1 MRQQGVFSV
10 NSSIFIVFLSR
21 HEFFCGIP
29 DVFFKDG
36 GIIGNVR
43 AENEFSAGS
52 VLMSAPIEVC
62 RGKAVC
68 GNSRFR
74 PYGNPE
80 PVFVLLCEYA
90 HPDPVNSE
98 GNVDETFRFSF
109 PYAELFCRALV
120 YDHVCHAV
128 SGYFQVAVEKVAE
141 KPYPVFP
148 VPAVQVGY
156 YSVPVHSCGK
166 QFRGHRE
173 CGWEGGVGEIVCVA
187 GLENVTYFEKVTI
200 WEKGMG
206 YVNQI
211 NENSVTVAIVKE
223 NAPIKIGDIVKTTGE
238 QFKAV
243 FAKEAIGR
251 IVDIFGT
258 DLLSGKAFEKIKYI
272 NIENETIPIMDRR
285 EVKRPML
292 TGIAGI
298 DLIYPIGKGQR
309 QLIIGDKKTGKTQ
322 IALDTIVNQGSERA
336 ESENDVVCI
345 YIAVGKTKKEIKT
358 IYNELLKRGALS
370 YTTMVVATNDDKQPV
385 VSLIPFVGLSIA
397 EEYMKMKKDVIVV
410 IDDLKK
416 HADTY
421 REISLISGKTPG
433 REAYP
438 ADIFYLH
445 ARLLEKGCQ
454 YKNGGSIT
462 ILPIVETK
470 GGDITDYISTN
481 IISITDGQIV
491 MSEKEFAKG
500 NKPAINYKNSVS
512 RLGGAVQKPEIKS
525 LGAQIRR
532 TFLSYLETKE
542 VYELANMDEM
552 TEELRNKMK
561 IGAQIQE
568 ALNQP
573 KFMPLSNE
581 EIIDKFEAIV
591 KQEGYTNEN

>member
-1 MRQQGVFSV
+1 MGTHIEDLV
-10 NSSIFIVFLSR
+10 NQKVEQIKNNENIFDSGTVIKV
-21 HEFFCGIP
+21 
-29 DVFFKDG
+29 KDY
-36 GIIGNVR
+36 I
-43 AENEFSAGS
+43 
-52 VLMSAPIEVC
+52 IEV
-62 RGKAVC
+62 
-68 GNSRFR
+68 S
-74 PYGNPE
+74 
-80 PVFVLLCEYA
+80 
-90 HPDPVNSE
+90 
-98 GNVDETFRFSF
+98 
-109 PYAELFCRALV
+109 
-120 YDHVCHAV
+120 
-128 SGYFQVAVEKVAE
+128 
-141 KPYPVFP
+141 
-148 VPAVQVGY
+148 
-156 YSVPVHSCGK
+156 
-166 QFRGHRE
+166 
-173 CGWEGGVGEIVCVA
+173 

-223 NAPIKIGDIVKTTGE
+223 YSPIKIGDIVRTTGE

-243 FAKEAIGR
+243 FAKQGIGR

-258 DLLSGKAFEKIKYI
+258 DLLSGKVFEDIEYI
-272 NIENETIPIMDRR
+272 NIENDTIPIMDRR

-322 IALDTIVNQGSERA
+322 ICLDTIVNQGSERA
-336 ESENDVVCI
+336 NSENDVVCI
-345 YIAVGKTKKEIKT
+345 YIAVGKTKKEIKN

-397 EEYMKMKKDVIVV
+397 EEYLKMKKDVIVV

-421 REISLISGKTPG
+421 REISLVSGKTPG

-512 RLGGAVQKPEIKS
+512 RLGGAVQKPEIKK
-525 LGAQIRR
+525 LGARVRR

-561 IGAQIQE
+561 IGKQIQE

-581 EIIDKFEAIV
+581 EIIERFEAIIG
-591 KQEGYTNEN
+591 QEGKTDEN

>member
-1 MRQQGVFSV
+1 MGTHIENLV
-10 NSSIFIVFLSR
+10 NQKVEQIKNKENIFDSGTVIKV
-21 HEFFCGIP
+21 
-29 DVFFKDG
+29 KDY
-36 GIIGNVR
+36 I
-43 AENEFSAGS
+43 
-52 VLMSAPIEVC
+52 IEV
-62 RGKAVC
+62 
-68 GNSRFR
+68 S
-74 PYGNPE
+74 
-80 PVFVLLCEYA
+80 
-90 HPDPVNSE
+90 
-98 GNVDETFRFSF
+98 
-109 PYAELFCRALV
+109 
-120 YDHVCHAV
+120 
-128 SGYFQVAVEKVAE
+128 
-141 KPYPVFP
+141 
-148 VPAVQVGY
+148 
-156 YSVPVHSCGK
+156 
-166 QFRGHRE
+166 
-173 CGWEGGVGEIVCVA
+173 

-223 NAPIKIGDIVKTTGE
+223 YSPIKIGDLVKSTGE
-238 QFKAV
+238 QFKAI
-243 FAKEAIGR
+243 FAKQAIGR

-258 DLLSGKAFEKIKYI
+258 DLLSGKVFEQIEYI

-285 EVKRPML
+285 DVKRPML

-322 IALDTIVNQGSERA
+322 ICLDTIVNQKSEILN
-336 ESENDVVCI
+336 SENSIICI

-385 VSLIPFVGLSIA
+385 ISLIPFVGLSIA
-397 EEYMKMKKDVIVV
+397 EEYMKMGKDVIVV

-421 REISLISGKTPG
+421 REISLVSNKTPG

-491 MSEKEFAKG
+491 LSEKEFAKG

-512 RLGGAVQKPEIKS
+512 RLGGAVQKPEIKK
-525 LGAQIRR
+525 LGANIRR

-542 VYELANMDEM
+542 VYELANIDEM
-552 TEELRNKMK
+552 TPELRNKMK
-561 IGAQIQE
+561 IGKQIQE

-573 KFMPLSNE
+573 KFSPLSNE
-581 EIIDKFEAIV
+581 EIIEKFEAIV
-591 KQEGYTNEN
+591 KQEGKIDEN

>member
-1 MRQQGVFSV
+1 MGTHIEDLV
-10 NSSIFIVFLSR
+10 NQKVEQIKNKENIFDSGTVIKV
-21 HEFFCGIP
+21 
-29 DVFFKDG
+29 KDY
-36 GIIGNVR
+36 I
-43 AENEFSAGS
+43 
-52 VLMSAPIEVC
+52 IEV
-62 RGKAVC
+62 
-68 GNSRFR
+68 S
-74 PYGNPE
+74 
-80 PVFVLLCEYA
+80 
-90 HPDPVNSE
+90 
-98 GNVDETFRFSF
+98 
-109 PYAELFCRALV
+109 
-120 YDHVCHAV
+120 
-128 SGYFQVAVEKVAE
+128 
-141 KPYPVFP
+141 
-148 VPAVQVGY
+148 
-156 YSVPVHSCGK
+156 
-166 QFRGHRE
+166 
-173 CGWEGGVGEIVCVA
+173 

-298 DLIYPIGKGQR
+298 DLIYPIGNGQR

>member
-1 MRQQGVFSV
+1 MGTHIEELV
-10 NSSIFIVFLSR
+10 NQKIEKIKKDENIFDSGEVT
-21 HEFFCGIP
+21 
-29 DVFFKDG
+29 K
-36 GIIGNVR
+36 VR
-43 AENEFSAGS
+43 DYI
-52 VLMSAPIEVC
+52 IEV
-62 RGKAVC
+62 
-68 GNSRFR
+68 S
-74 PYGNPE
+74 
-80 PVFVLLCEYA
+80 
-90 HPDPVNSE
+90 
-98 GNVDETFRFSF
+98 
-109 PYAELFCRALV
+109 
-120 YDHVCHAV
+120 
-128 SGYFQVAVEKVAE
+128 
-141 KPYPVFP
+141 
-148 VPAVQVGY
+148 
-156 YSVPVHSCGK
+156 
-166 QFRGHRE
+166 
-173 CGWEGGVGEIVCVA
+173 

-223 NAPIKIGDIVKTTGE
+223 YAPIKVGDLVKTTGE
-238 QFKAV
+238 QFKAI
-243 FAKEAIGR
+243 FAKEALGR

-258 DLLSGKAFEKIKYI
+258 DLLTGKVFDKIEYI

-285 EVKRPML
+285 KVNRPML
-292 TGIAGI
+292 TGISGI

-322 IALDTIVNQGSERA
+322 ICLDTIVNQKREM
-336 ESENDVVCI
+336 EHSENDVICI
-345 YIAVGKTKKEIKT
+345 YIAVGKTKREIKT
-358 IYNELLKRGALS
+358 IYNELLKRNAIS
-370 YTTMVVATNDDKQPV
+370 YTMMVVATNDDKQPV

-416 HADTY
+416 HADVY
-421 REISLISGKTPG
+421 REISLVSSKTPG

-445 ARLLEKGCQ
+445 ARLLEKGCE

-491 MSEKEFAKG
+491 LSEKEFSKG

-512 RLGGAVQKPEIKS
+512 RLGGAVQKQEIKK
-525 LGAQIRR
+525 LGAEIRR

-552 TEELRNKMK
+552 TPELREKMK
-561 IGAQIQE
+561 VGKQIQE

-573 KFMPLSNE
+573 KFSPLTNE
-581 EIIDKFEAIV
+581 EIIEKFKALANQ
-591 KQEGYTNEN
+591 KGNTDEN

>member
-1 MRQQGVFSV
+1 MSTHIEDLVNEKVEQIKNNENVFDSGTV
-10 NSSIFIVFLSR
+10 IKV
-21 HEFFCGIP
+21 
-29 DVFFKDG
+29 KDY
-36 GIIGNVR
+36 I
-43 AENEFSAGS
+43 
-52 VLMSAPIEVC
+52 IEV
-62 RGKAVC
+62 
-68 GNSRFR
+68 
-74 PYGNPE
+74 Y
-80 PVFVLLCEYA
+80 
-90 HPDPVNSE
+90 
-98 GNVDETFRFSF
+98 
-109 PYAELFCRALV
+109 
-120 YDHVCHAV
+120 
-128 SGYFQVAVEKVAE
+128 
-141 KPYPVFP
+141 
-148 VPAVQVGY
+148 
-156 YSVPVHSCGK
+156 
-166 QFRGHRE
+166 
-173 CGWEGGVGEIVCVA
+173 
-187 GLENVTYFEKVTI
+187 GLENVKYFEKVII

-211 NENSVTVAIVKE
+211 NENSVTVAVVRE
-223 NAPIKIGDIVKTTGE
+223 YEPIKIGDIVKTTGE
-238 QFKAV
+238 PFKAI
-243 FAKEAIGR
+243 FAEEAIGR

-258 DLLSGKAFEKIKYI
+258 DLLSGKVFEKIKYI
-272 NIENETIPIMDRR
+272 NIENDTIPIMDRR
-285 EVKRPML
+285 EVNRPML

-322 IALDTIVNQGSERA
+322 IALDTIVNQGSERM
-336 ESENDVVCI
+336 SNENDIICI

-358 IYNELLKRGALS
+358 IYNEFLKRGALS

-397 EEYMKMKKDVIVV
+397 EEYLKEKKDVIVI

-421 REISLISGKTPG
+421 REISLVSGKTPG

-491 MSEKEFAKG
+491 LSEKEFAKG
-500 NKPAINYKNSVS
+500 NKPAINYRNSVS
-512 RLGGAVQKPEIKS
+512 RLGGAVQKPEIKK
-525 LGAQIRR
+525 LGAKVRR

-561 IGAQIQE
+561 LGQQIQE

-573 KFMPLSNE
+573 KFTPLSNK
-581 EIIDKFEAIV
+581 EIIKKFTEII
-591 KQEGYTNEN
+591 N

>member
-1 MRQQGVFSV
+1 MGTHIEDLVNQKVEQIKNKENVFDSGTV
-10 NSSIFIVFLSR
+10 IKV
-21 HEFFCGIP
+21 
-29 DVFFKDG
+29 KDY
-36 GIIGNVR
+36 I
-43 AENEFSAGS
+43 
-52 VLMSAPIEVC
+52 IEV
-62 RGKAVC
+62 
-68 GNSRFR
+68 S
-74 PYGNPE
+74 
-80 PVFVLLCEYA
+80 
-90 HPDPVNSE
+90 
-98 GNVDETFRFSF
+98 
-109 PYAELFCRALV
+109 
-120 YDHVCHAV
+120 
-128 SGYFQVAVEKVAE
+128 
-141 KPYPVFP
+141 
-148 VPAVQVGY
+148 
-156 YSVPVHSCGK
+156 
-166 QFRGHRE
+166 
-173 CGWEGGVGEIVCVA
+173 

-211 NENSVTVAIVKE
+211 NEHSVTVAIVRE
-223 NAPIKIGDIVKTTGE
+223 YAPIKIGDIVKTTGE

-243 FAKEAIGR
+243 FAKQAIGR

-258 DLLSGKAFEKIKYI
+258 DLLSGKVFENIKYI
-272 NIENETIPIMDRR
+272 NIENDTIPIMDRR

-322 IALDTIVNQGSERA
+322 IALDTIVNQGSERVN
-336 ESENDVVCI
+336 SENDVICI

-512 RLGGAVQKPEIKS
+512 RLGGAVQKPEIKQ
-525 LGAQIRR
+525 LGAEVRR

-561 IGAQIQE
+561 VGAQIQE

-581 EIIDKFEAIV
+581 EIIDRFESII
-591 KQEGYTNEN
+591 KQEGNTNEN

>member
-1 MRQQGVFSV
+1 MGTHIEDLV
-10 NSSIFIVFLSR
+10 NQKVEQIKNNENIFDSGTVIKV
-21 HEFFCGIP
+21 
-29 DVFFKDG
+29 KDY
-36 GIIGNVR
+36 I
-43 AENEFSAGS
+43 
-52 VLMSAPIEVC
+52 IEV
-62 RGKAVC
+62 
-68 GNSRFR
+68 S
-74 PYGNPE
+74 
-80 PVFVLLCEYA
+80 
-90 HPDPVNSE
+90 
-98 GNVDETFRFSF
+98 
-109 PYAELFCRALV
+109 
-120 YDHVCHAV
+120 
-128 SGYFQVAVEKVAE
+128 
-141 KPYPVFP
+141 
-148 VPAVQVGY
+148 
-156 YSVPVHSCGK
+156 
-166 QFRGHRE
+166 
-173 CGWEGGVGEIVCVA
+173 

-223 NAPIKIGDIVKTTGE
+223 YAPIKIGDIVKTTGE
-238 QFKAV
+238 PFKAV
-243 FAKEAIGR
+243 FAKQAIGR

-258 DLLSGKAFEKIKYI
+258 DLLSGKVFENIEYI
-272 NIENETIPIMDRR
+272 NIENDTIPIMDRR

-336 ESENDVVCI
+336 NSENDVICI

-397 EEYMKMKKDVIVV
+397 EEYMKMGKDVIVV

-421 REISLISGKTPG
+421 REISLVSNKTPG

-512 RLGGAVQKPEIKS
+512 RLGGAVQKPEIKK
-525 LGAQIRR
+525 LGAEVRR

-561 IGAQIQE
+561 IGKQIQE

-581 EIIDKFEAIV
+581 EIIERFEAIV
-591 KQEGYTNEN
+591 NQEGKTDEN

>member
-1 MRQQGVFSV
+1 MGTHIEDLV
-10 NSSIFIVFLSR
+10 NQKVEQIKNKENIFDSGTVIKV
-21 HEFFCGIP
+21 
-29 DVFFKDG
+29 KDY
-36 GIIGNVR
+36 I
-43 AENEFSAGS
+43 
-52 VLMSAPIEVC
+52 IEV
-62 RGKAVC
+62 
-68 GNSRFR
+68 S
-74 PYGNPE
+74 
-80 PVFVLLCEYA
+80 
-90 HPDPVNSE
+90 
-98 GNVDETFRFSF
+98 
-109 PYAELFCRALV
+109 
-120 YDHVCHAV
+120 
-128 SGYFQVAVEKVAE
+128 
-141 KPYPVFP
+141 
-148 VPAVQVGY
+148 
-156 YSVPVHSCGK
+156 
-166 QFRGHRE
+166 
-173 CGWEGGVGEIVCVA
+173 

-258 DLLSGKAFEKIKYI
+258 DLLSGKTFEKIKYI

>member
-1 MRQQGVFSV
+1 MGTHIENLV
-10 NSSIFIVFLSR
+10 NQKVEQIKNKENIFDSGTVIKV
-21 HEFFCGIP
+21 
-29 DVFFKDG
+29 KDY
-36 GIIGNVR
+36 I
-43 AENEFSAGS
+43 
-52 VLMSAPIEVC
+52 IEV
-62 RGKAVC
+62 
-68 GNSRFR
+68 S
-74 PYGNPE
+74 
-80 PVFVLLCEYA
+80 
-90 HPDPVNSE
+90 
-98 GNVDETFRFSF
+98 
-109 PYAELFCRALV
+109 
-120 YDHVCHAV
+120 
-128 SGYFQVAVEKVAE
+128 
-141 KPYPVFP
+141 
-148 VPAVQVGY
+148 
-156 YSVPVHSCGK
+156 
-166 QFRGHRE
+166 
-173 CGWEGGVGEIVCVA
+173 

-223 NAPIKIGDIVKTTGE
+223 YSPIKIGDLVKSTGE
-238 QFKAV
+238 QFKAI
-243 FAKEAIGR
+243 FAKQAIGR

-258 DLLSGKAFEKIKYI
+258 DLLSGKVFEQIEYI

-285 EVKRPML
+285 DVKRPML
-292 TGIAGI
+292 TGISGI

-322 IALDTIVNQGSERA
+322 ICLDTIVNQKSEILN
-336 ESENDVVCI
+336 SENSIICI

-385 VSLIPFVGLSIA
+385 ISLIPFVGLSIA
-397 EEYMKMKKDVIVV
+397 EEYMKMGKDVIVV

-421 REISLISGKTPG
+421 REISLVSNKTPG

-491 MSEKEFAKG
+491 LSEKEFAKG

-512 RLGGAVQKPEIKS
+512 RLGGAVQKPEIKK
-525 LGAQIRR
+525 LGAKVRR

-542 VYELANMDEM
+542 VYELANIDEM
-552 TEELRNKMK
+552 TLELRNKMK
-561 IGAQIQE
+561 IGKQIQE

-573 KFMPLSNE
+573 KFSPLSNE
-581 EIIDKFEAIV
+581 EIIEKFEAIV
-591 KQEGYTNEN
+591 KQEGKIDEN